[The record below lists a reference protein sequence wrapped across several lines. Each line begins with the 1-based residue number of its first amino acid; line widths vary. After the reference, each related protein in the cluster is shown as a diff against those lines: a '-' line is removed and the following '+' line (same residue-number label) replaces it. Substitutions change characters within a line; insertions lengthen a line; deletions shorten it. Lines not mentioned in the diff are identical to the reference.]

1 MIEIRTRN
9 VSDYNLAASLLGVT
23 VAHVKA
29 VAEVESSGSGFDEQG
44 RVKILFEPHKFH
56 AETGGKFAANYP
68 QLSHPYELQKNRES
82 YRRDQYQVFDEACA
96 LDRRAAICAC
106 SWGRFQILGSH
117 HKALGIATA
126 LEFAE
131 QMAASENQQLILFV
145 AFIKANPAMW
155 AALKRSDWAEFARR
169 YNGPGY
175 VVNAYDKKMKAAFLK
190 HGGK

>member
-1 MIEIRTRN
+1 MRSRN

-56 AETGGKFAANYP
+56 LETNGKFAAAYP
-68 QLSHPYELQKNRES
+68 KLSHPYDAAKNRES
-82 YRRDQYQVFDEACA
+82 YRRDQYQIFDSACA

-106 SWGRFQILGSH
+106 SWGRFQLLGSH
-117 HKALGIATA
+117 HKSLGVATA

-145 AFIKANPAMW
+145 AFIKSEPKMW
-155 AALKRSDWAEFARR
+155 AALKQSNWAEFARR
-169 YNGPGY
+169 YNGAGY
-175 VVNAYDKKMKAAFLK
+175 AVNAYDAKLKAAFLK